1 MNETNVSLI
10 AEEISTAYSQAWS
23 NMQALKLADKGWYIS
38 GAGLSVSFFQGVIPV
53 VGILKFAKHRFH
65 GSSDRKES
73 TQNFVAM
80 RET

>member
-1 MNETNVSLI
+1 MNEANVSLI
-10 AEEISTAYSQAWS
+10 AEEVSSAYSQAWS

-38 GAGLSVSFFQGVIPV
+38 GAGLSLGFFQGVIPV
-53 VGILKFAKHRFH
+53 VGILKFAKHNFN
-65 GSSDRKES
+65 GTSDTKES

>member
-1 MNETNVSLI
+1 MNEANVSLI
-10 AEEISTAYSQAWS
+10 AEEIANAYSQAWS

-53 VGILKFAKHRFH
+53 VGILKFAKHNFN
-65 GSSDRKES
+65 GTSDTKES

>member
-1 MNETNVSLI
+1 MRLMFLS
-10 AEEISTAYSQAWS
+10 SAYSQAWS

-38 GAGLSVSFFQGVIPV
+38 GAGLSLSFFQGVIPV
-53 VGILKFAKHRFH
+53 VGILKFAKHNFN
-65 GSSDRKES
+65 GTSDTKES

>member
-1 MNETNVSLI
+1 MNEANVSLI
-10 AEEISTAYSQAWS
+10 AEEIANAYSEAWS
-23 NMQALKLADKGWYIS
+23 NMKALKLTDKGWYIS

>member
-38 GAGLSVSFFQGVIPV
+38 GAGLSLSFFQGVIPV
-53 VGILKFAKHRFH
+53 VGILKFAKHNFN
-65 GSSDRKES
+65 GTSDTKES

>member
-1 MNETNVSLI
+1 MNEANVSLI

-53 VGILKFAKHRFH
+53 VGILKFAKHNFN
-65 GSSDRKES
+65 GTSDRKES

>member
-1 MNETNVSLI
+1 MNEANVALI
-10 AEEISTAYSQAWS
+10 AEEISSAYSQAWS
-23 NMQALKLADKGWYIS
+23 NTQALKLADKGWYIS

-53 VGILKFAKHRFH
+53 VGILKFAKHNFN
-65 GSSDRKES
+65 GTSDTKES